1 MLTQSPSLS
10 KLKKP
15 LKPLT
20 DHRSQTVLKKT
31 LSRKTLEN
39 SLQSSNLLGVSATA
53 RDHTQLQEETSMTT
67 KLPLNTS
74 NLIASPRSNL
84 VRKPGKPATLLK
96 LGRRS
101 PAKNSLAELDL
112 SKAHN
117 QTEVHSRDISLE
129 RSFSPN
135 K

>member
-1 MLTQSPSLS
+1 MLAQSPSLT
-10 KLKKP
+10 KLKRP

-20 DHRSQTVLKKT
+20 DQRSQSVLKKT
-31 LSRKTLEN
+31 LSRKTIEN
-39 SLQSSNLLGVSATA
+39 SLKSSNLLGLSATA
-53 RDHTQLQEETSMTT
+53 RAYTQIQEDSNMTT
-67 KLPLNTS
+67 NALSTS
-74 NLIASPRSNL
+74 HLIASPKSNL

-112 SKAHN
+112 SKDHN
-117 QTEVHSRDISLE
+117 KTEAHSREFSLE
-129 RSFSPN
+129 RSGSPI